1 MSSCAGAVQVSQEP
15 FGSTQ
20 CGQDVFKF
28 QLTNREGARVELINY
43 GAAIVGLHV
52 PDKNGTL
59 EDVVLGFDDIDGY
72 LGVRGRNPYFG
83 ALVGR
88 VANRIAKGKFT
99 LDGVEYA
106 LATNNGVNHLHG
118 GVDGFS
124 RVVWDWHCSDDGR
137 VTFTYLSPHMD
148 EGYPGQCMA
157 HVTYT
162 LGAKNELVIDFK
174 AVCSRPT
181 PVNLCNHAYFNL
193 AGHSSGSDALC
204 DHVVQLNA
212 DFYTPVDAGLIPTG
226 EIRSVDQT
234 IFDLRSATRL
244 GDVVHR
250 VDGGGYDHNFVV
262 NRNRSSASDSPLIA
276 DHLSCVGKFHHPKSG
291 RVLEVYS
298 DQPGFQFYTG
308 NFLPSDGSLVGKTGR
323 IYSKHGGFCVET
335 QNFPDAVNQPNFPDP
350 ILRPGEIYQ
359 RTAVYKFSVI
369 ST

>member
-1 MSSCAGAVQVSQEP
+1 MSSCASHVQVSREP

-28 QLTNREGARVELINY
+28 KLTNEQGVCVELINY
-43 GAAIVGLHV
+43 GAAIVSLCV

-59 EDVVLGFDDIDGY
+59 DDVVLGFDDMDGY
-72 LGVRGRNPYFG
+72 LGTRGRNPYFG

-106 LATNNGVNHLHG
+106 LAINNGVNHLHG
-118 GVDGFS
+118 GVNSFS
-124 RVVWDWHCSDDGR
+124 RVVWDWHCSADGR
-137 VTFTYLSPHMD
+137 VTFTYYSPHMD

-162 LGAKNELVIDFK
+162 LGAENELMIDFK
-174 AVCSRPT
+174 AMSSRPT

-193 AGHSSGSDALC
+193 AGHSSGCDALY

-226 EIRSVDQT
+226 EIQSVDQT
-234 IFDLRSATRL
+234 PFDLRSPTRL
-244 GDVVHR
+244 ADVLHR
-250 VDGGGYDHNFVV
+250 VEGGGFDHNFVV
-262 NRNRSSASDSPLIA
+262 NRSRRPPHDTTLIA
-276 DHLSCVGKFHHPKSG
+276 DHLSHIGKFHHPKSG

-308 NFLPSDGSLVGKTGR
+308 NFLPSDGSLVGKTGQQ
-323 IYSKHGGFCVET
+323 YSKHGGFCVET
-335 QNFPDAVNQPNFPDP
+335 QNYPDAVNQPKFPNP
-350 ILRPGEIYQ
+350 VLRPGEIYQ
-359 RTAVYKFSVI
+359 RTAVYKFSVV
-369 ST
+369 